1 MASHTHLPEPV
12 TPAWLPVL
20 GLALF
25 VTFAVGWMLTPPFP
39 STTAAAVA
47 TTVDSAAATGS
58 AAAKMPQ
65 KLNEADLRLKGKH

>member
-25 VTFAVGWMLTPPFP
+25 VTFAVGWMLTPAFP
-39 STTAAAVA
+39 SATAAPVA
-47 TTVDSAAATGS
+47 SDTSAPAPSGS

-65 KLNEADLRLKGKH
+65 KLNEADLRVKGKH